1 VKLQKLVLSLLLIV
15 VAITPSFCRAQA
27 VGNISGNVA
36 DSTGAVIPGAQVKVQ
51 NQGTSEVRQVQTDS
65 GGHFSIPLL
74 PIGVYTVT
82 VVNPGFKN
90 VTVKDATL
98 EVQQSMLL
106 DIKMSLESVSSEIS
120 VTGEN
125 QPVQLQTSDATLGQ
139 VIHADQV
146 GELPLN
152 GRNFVQLALL
162 SPGATRGEQP
172 GDFMNQ
178 GNSSEVSF
186 RGSVSLSVQGMRE
199 NANDWRLDGVDNNE
213 LTAGGVGFLPQV
225 DAIQEF
231 SVLTFNYSAQYGSRA
246 GSTVLVSTK
255 SGTNRFHGSVFE
267 FLRNDALDARNYFD
281 PPKKGKYIQNEFGF
295 SLGGPIIPNE
305 TFFFGDYQGNR
316 VRQGIPVLSIVPT
329 QNQQNG
335 IFTGTAIFDPSSTH
349 VVNPATGQ
357 LARNEFVNDTITNPS
372 PIGKAILALYPLP
385 NGSYAGG
392 FNYLANPVK
401 TLNDD
406 QFDVRLDH
414 QMGAKDHFFA
424 RFSRDNA
431 SQFVPSGLP
440 GFGSANAY
448 ASTQTFQ
455 THARNIAISN
465 THVFSSSIVN
475 QITAGYNRVFNYIT
489 SFGDGSNEA
498 SKLGIPGA
506 NLGSY
511 PSSGMTLISVAGI
524 NPLGDRGYSP
534 FQGGT
539 NVFHYFDNLNILRGA
554 HAFDFG
560 FDFRAM
566 QENTLGDFF
575 FAGSFSFDPNFTGQ
589 FCGASTSSDCSGTN
603 TLTEGNAIA
612 SLLLGLP
619 ASGQRSDELNGYIR
633 GRRWKE
639 YRGYA
644 EDKWTISPKLTLNL
658 GLAYGV
664 TTPLS
669 EAANR
674 FANFDFHTGK
684 LYVAGQNS
692 DSHVGVAYDYSNI
705 EPRFGFSYSPFPS
718 RKTIFRGGFGLFHD
732 VSAQSGAGGLQQNP
746 PFVNEYGFTSDNVTP
761 VRTLATGF
769 PDNSQI
775 QPFATYTGNLTAQDT
790 DFKQGLIQQYNFNIQ
805 QQLPASTIVTVA
817 YAASH
822 GTRLLDKGINLNT
835 APPGPGFND
844 ASRRPYPQYNTI
856 SGFTAHGWVGYRSL
870 QIKAERRAA
879 NGLYLLAS
887 YTYSKTLTNGMVS
900 DTVGDP
906 GVPYYPL
913 VPFKNAD
920 KGLGATDLRNNF
932 SLSFL
937 YAFPFGAGQK
947 FGGHLNRAE
956 DAVLGGWQSNAI
968 ISAHSGFPL
977 GMQEIVNNSGTG
989 ITSRPDQVCNPN
1001 LGDKASVTEW
1011 FNTACYQ
1018 SPAPGLLG
1026 NAPRTYGYG
1035 PGQTNVDFSL
1045 FKTFRLFKEHSLEFR
1060 SEFFN
1065 IFNHTQ
1071 FATPDQFHGDSTYG
1085 AISSTVNN
1093 NRQIQFALKYLF

>member
-1 VKLQKLVLSLLLIV
+1 VKLQRFALGLLLAAV
-15 VAITPSFCRAQA
+15 VTAPCVSRAQA
-27 VGNISGNVA
+27 VGSISGNVT
-36 DSTGAVIPGAQVKVQ
+36 DSTAAVIPGAHVKVQ
-51 NQGTSEVRQVQTDS
+51 NQGTNEVREVQTDA
-65 GGHFSIPLL
+65 GGHFTIPLL

-82 VVNPGFKN
+82 VVEAGFKDAAIRN
-90 VTVKDATL
+90 ATL
-98 EVQQSMLL
+98 EVQQSLVV
-106 DIKMSLESVSSEIS
+106 DVKMALASVNNQVEVS
-120 VTGEN
+120 GEDH
-125 QPVQLQTSDATLGQ
+125 QVQLQASDATLGQ

-146 GELPLN
+146 GQLPLN
-152 GRNFVQLALL
+152 GRDFVQLALL
-162 SPGATRGEQP
+162 SPGTSRGEQP

-199 NANDWRLDGVDNNE
+199 NANDWRLDGVDDNE
-213 LTAGGVGFLPQV
+213 LTAGGVGFLPQI

-255 SGTNRFHGSVFE
+255 SGTNKFHGSAFE

-295 SLGGPIIPNE
+295 SLGGPVIHDK
-305 TFFFGDYQGNR
+305 TFFFGDFQSNR
-316 VRQGIPVLSIVPT
+316 IRQGLPILSIVPT
-329 QNQQNG
+329 QDQQNG
-335 IFTGTAIFDPSSTH
+335 IFTGTAIFDPTTTH
-349 VVNPATGQ
+349 VVNPSTGQ
-357 LARNEFVNDTITNPS
+357 LARNEFPNDTITNPD

-392 FNYLANPVK
+392 YNYLANPVK

-406 QFDVRLDH
+406 QFDVRLDN
-414 QMGAKDHFFA
+414 QFGVSDHLFA
-424 RFSRDNA
+424 RFSWDDA
-431 SQFVPSGLP
+431 AQFIPSGLP
-440 GFGSANAY
+440 GFGAANAY

-455 THARNIAISN
+455 THSRNIAISE
-465 THVFSSSIVN
+465 THVFSPTIVN
-475 QITAGYNRVFNYIT
+475 QVTAGYNRDFNYIT
-489 SFGDGSNEA
+489 SYGDGSNEA

-506 NLGSY
+506 NLGSF
-511 PSSGMTLISVAGI
+511 PSSGMTELNIAGI

-539 NVFHYFDNLNILRGA
+539 NVFHYWDNINVIRGK

-575 FAGSFSFDPNFTGQ
+575 FAGSFTFDPNFTGQ
-589 FCGASTSSDCSGTN
+589 FCGATSTSCSSN
-603 TLTEGNAIA
+603 NSLVDGNAIA
-612 SLLLGLP
+612 SLLTGLP
-619 ASGQRSDELNGYIR
+619 NSGQRSDELNGYIR
-633 GRRWKE
+633 GRHWKE

-644 EDKWTISPKLTLNL
+644 EDKWTLSSSLTLNL
-658 GLAYGV
+658 GVAYGV

-669 EAANR
+669 ESDNR
-674 FANFDFHTGK
+674 FANFDFQTGT
-684 LYVAGQNS
+684 LYVANQNTGRNA
-692 DSHVGVAYDYSNI
+692 GVQYDYSNI
-705 EPRFGFSYSPFPS
+705 EPRFGFSYSPFS
-718 RKTIFRGGFGLFHD
+718 SHKTVFRGGYGIFHD

-746 PFVNEYGFTSDNVTP
+746 PFVNEYGFTSDNITP

-769 PDNSQI
+769 PDNSQV
-775 QPFATYTGNLTAQDT
+775 QDFATYTGNLTAEDIN
-790 DFKQGLIQQYNFNIQ
+790 FKQGLIQQYNVNIQ
-805 QQLPASTIVTVA
+805 QQLPASTILTVA

-844 ASRRPYPQYNTI
+844 PARRPYPQYNTI
-856 SGFTAHGWVGYRSL
+856 SGFTDHGWVGYQSL
-870 QIKAERRAA
+870 QVKAERRAA
-879 NGLYLLAS
+879 SGLYLLAA
-887 YTYSKTLTNGMVS
+887 YTYSKTLTNGMTS

-932 SLSFL
+932 TLSYL
-937 YAFPFGAGQK
+937 YAFPLGIGQK
-947 FGGHLNRAE
+947 YGSHLNRAA
-956 DAVLGGWQSNAI
+956 DALLGGWQSNAI
-968 ISAHSGFPL
+968 VSAHSGFPL
-977 GMQEIVNNSGTG
+977 GMQEDVNNSGTG
-989 ITSRPDQVCNPN
+989 ITTRPDLVCNPN
-1001 LGDKASVTEW
+1001 LGNKASVNEW

-1018 SPAPGLLG
+1018 PPAPGMLG
-1026 NAPRTYGYG
+1026 DAPRTYGYG
-1035 PGQTNVDFSL
+1035 PSQTNVDFSL
-1045 FKTFRLFKEHSLEFR
+1045 FKSFRVHEAQTIEFR

-1071 FATPDQFHGDSTYG
+1071 FATPDQFQGDSTYG